1 MTRLADPYRDL
12 DVIDR
17 RAPRA
22 NQLVIGVLAVVA
34 FLTGWWLILGL
45 LALQLVLGLTL
56 GRRWCLACL
65 AYFELVQPRIGE
77 GPLEDA
83 RSPRFAN
90 IMGALV
96 LTVATAALAAGFS
109 TLGWA
114 LGLLVAAL
122 ALLAA
127 VTGFCTGCEIYR
139 LGARL
144 RGVGHGELRRVDPA
158 DVGIA
163 AGAGDT
169 VVQFTHPLCS
179 ECHTLERRL
188 RGRSQDSSGAI
199 ARRLETARSEVDAVR
214 EYDYVVINDELDR
227 CVSEICAI
235 VTAERARRGRRLAT
249 VAPIVT
255 TFQTGRGNHG

>member
-1 MTRLADPYRDL
+1 MHRLADPYHDL

-22 NQLVIGVLAVVA
+22 NQLAIGVLALVA
-34 FLTGWWLILGL
+34 FVTGWWPILGL
-45 LALQLVLGLTL
+45 LALQLVIGLTL
-56 GRRWCLACL
+56 GRRWCLACV
-65 AYFELVQPRIGE
+65 AYFELVQPRFGE
-77 GPLEDA
+77 GPLEDS

-90 IMGALV
+90 VMGAVV
-96 LTVATAALAAGFS
+96 LTTATVAIAAGYS

-144 RGVGHGELRRVDPA
+144 RGVGHGELRRIDRS
-158 DVGIA
+158 DIGDA
-163 AGAGDT
+163 AGDV

-179 ECHTLERRL
+179 ECLDVERRL
-188 RGRSQDSSGAI
+188 RSEGRTLVTVDVRRRPDLARKYGIGIVPTAVAVAADGAI
-199 ARRLETARSEVDAVR
+199 TAR
-214 EYDYVVINDELDR
+214 
-227 CVSEICAI
+227 
-235 VTAERARRGRRLAT
+235 LA
-249 VAPIVT
+249 
-255 TFQTGRGNHG
+255 

>member
-1 MTRLADPYRDL
+1 MHRLADPYHDL

-22 NQLVIGVLAVVA
+22 NQLAIGVLALVA
-34 FLTGWWLILGL
+34 FVTGWWPILGL
-45 LALQLVLGLTL
+45 LALQLVVGLTL
-56 GRRWCLACL
+56 GRRWCIACV

-77 GPLEDA
+77 GPLEDS

-90 IMGALV
+90 VMGAVV
-96 LTVATAALAAGFS
+96 LTTATVAIAAGYS

-144 RGVGHGELRRVDPA
+144 RGVGHGELRRIDRS
-158 DVGIA
+158 DIGGA
-163 AGAGDT
+163 AGD
-169 VVQFTHPLCS
+169 VVVHFTHPLCS
-179 ECHTLERRL
+179 ECLDVERRL
-188 RGRSQDSSGAI
+188 RSEGRTLVTVDVRRRPDLARKYGIGIVPTAVAVAADGAI
-199 ARRLETARSEVDAVR
+199 TAR
-214 EYDYVVINDELDR
+214 
-227 CVSEICAI
+227 
-235 VTAERARRGRRLAT
+235 LA
-249 VAPIVT
+249 
-255 TFQTGRGNHG
+255 

>member
-1 MTRLADPYRDL
+1 MTRLADPYLDL

-22 NQLVIGVLAVVA
+22 NQLVIGVLALVA
-34 FLTGWWLILGL
+34 FLTGWWPILGL
-45 LALQLVLGLTL
+45 LALQLVVGITL
-56 GRRWCLACL
+56 GRRWCLACV

-90 IMGALV
+90 MMGAVV
-96 LTVATAALAAGFS
+96 LTAATVAIAAGYE

-139 LGARL
+139 LSARV
-144 RGVGHGELRRVDPA
+144 RGVGHGELRRIDPA
-158 DVGIA
+158 DLDGA
-163 AGAGDT
+163 AGD
-169 VVQFTHPLCS
+169 VVVHFTHPLCS
-179 ECHTLERRL
+179 DCLDVERRL
-188 RGRSQDSSGAI
+188 RSEGRTLVTVDVRRRPDLARKYGIGIVPTAVAVAADGAI
-199 ARRLETARSEVDAVR
+199 TARLV
-214 EYDYVVINDELDR
+214 
-227 CVSEICAI
+227 
-235 VTAERARRGRRLAT
+235 
-249 VAPIVT
+249 
-255 TFQTGRGNHG
+255 

>member
-1 MTRLADPYRDL
+1 MHRLADPYRDL

-22 NQLVIGVLAVVA
+22 NQLAIGILALVA
-34 FLTGWWLILGL
+34 FLTGWWPLLGL
-45 LALQLVLGLTL
+45 LALQLALGITL

-65 AYFELVQPRIGE
+65 AYFELIQPRLGE

-90 IMGALV
+90 IMGCVV
-96 LTVATAALAAGFS
+96 LTAATIALAAGYA

-144 RGVGHGELRRVDPA
+144 RGVGHGELRRIDRA
-158 DVGIA
+158 DLGET
-163 AGAGDT
+163 AGD
-169 VVQFTHPLCS
+169 VVVHFTHPLCS
-179 ECHTLERRL
+179 ECVDVERRL
-188 RGRSQDSSGAI
+188 RSEGRTLVTVDVRRRPDLARKYGIGIVPTAVAVGPDGAI
-199 ARRLETARSEVDAVR
+199 TAR
-214 EYDYVVINDELDR
+214 
-227 CVSEICAI
+227 
-235 VTAERARRGRRLAT
+235 LA
-249 VAPIVT
+249 
-255 TFQTGRGNHG
+255 

>member
-1 MTRLADPYRDL
+1 MTRLADPYLDL

-22 NQLVIGVLAVVA
+22 NQLVIGVLALVA
-34 FLTGWWLILGL
+34 FLTGWWPILGL
-45 LALQLVLGLTL
+45 LALQLVVGITL
-56 GRRWCLACL
+56 GRRWCLACV

-90 IMGALV
+90 MMGAVV
-96 LTVATAALAAGFS
+96 LTAATVAIAAGYE

-139 LGARL
+139 LSARV
-144 RGVGHGELRRVDPA
+144 RGVGHGELRRIDPA
-158 DVGIA
+158 DLDGA
-163 AGAGDT
+163 AGD
-169 VVQFTHPLCS
+169 VVVHFTHPLCS
-179 ECHTLERRL
+179 DCLDVERRL
-188 RGRSQDSSGAI
+188 RSEGRTLVTVDVRRRPDL
-199 ARRLETARSEVDAVR
+199 ARKYGIGIVPTAVAVAADGTITARLV
-214 EYDYVVINDELDR
+214 
-227 CVSEICAI
+227 
-235 VTAERARRGRRLAT
+235 
-249 VAPIVT
+249 
-255 TFQTGRGNHG
+255 